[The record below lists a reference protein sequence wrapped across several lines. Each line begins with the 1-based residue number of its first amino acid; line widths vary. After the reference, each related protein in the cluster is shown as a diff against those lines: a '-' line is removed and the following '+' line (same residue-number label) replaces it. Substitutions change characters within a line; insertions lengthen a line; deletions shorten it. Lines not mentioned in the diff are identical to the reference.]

1 MRWSSSF
8 PTIVAF
14 AQQRGA
20 RLPHCPVPGFLTG
33 PRFDASPAFAC
44 APVRRVARLSTRPTP
59 FEVAETFTPELSPPQ
74 VTPRRSRVS
83 LRSCLDPCCGGT
95 CTRWDS
101 AVMGCNFAPPAFA
114 GFLATTRHSAPVP
127 RLGTSPLGRSAPWR
141 GSLGIGTTGSHVPQ
155 KSRSQA
161 DAAFM
166 PDTTQVVSRAPPGLL
181 PGYPPVPVSVSSRC
195 LSTRH
200 QRFTPVR
207 LPDPY
212 LTRSSAPFPHRSP
225 RRLLTNA
232 A

>member
-8 PTIVAF
+8 PSIFAF

-44 APVRRVARLSTRPTP
+44 APARRVARLSTRPTP

-101 AVMGCNFAPPAFA
+101 AVMGCNFAPSGLPDF
-114 GFLATTRHSAPVP
+114 SAPTGRSVPVP
-127 RLGTSPLGRSAPWR
+127 RLGTLILVGPPLGVLPCHRGDRFPRSAQGP
-141 GSLGIGTTGSHVPQ
+141 GSE
-155 KSRSQA
+155 SRHLYA
-161 DAAFM
+161 GCH
-166 PDTTQVVSRAPPGLL
+166 PGELQSL
-181 PGYPPVPVSVSSRC
+181 PGPVPG
-195 LSTRH
+195 
-200 QRFTPVR
+200 
-207 LPDPY
+207 
-212 LTRSSAPFPHRSP
+212 
-225 RRLLTNA
+225 
-232 A
+232 